1 MGSKILVRNL
11 VIILFFLSTS
21 KIALS
26 ENVTADK
33 TISSDSTTQQTV
45 TADNITLTIS
55 NNATLSRNQ
64 KPAVAN
70 NRTGVTVTVNTG
82 SEIFTTASD
91 NAVIGQGSTNLTVN
105 NSGKIYS
112 AELKQFHLEK
122 LAARLL
128 LIILEE

>member
-91 NAVIGQGSTNLTVN
+91 NAVIGQG
-105 NSGKIYS
+105 
-112 AELKQFHLEK
+112 
-122 LAARLL
+122 
-128 LIILEE
+128 